1 MNLPAHPAA
10 SSFLDQR
17 LSAWLKPAAS
27 DARHLRGWRY
37 LADAVPVRLR
47 GAAPEADWPDAA
59 RLAAWMQAERL
70 RSDDA
75 LLWRGAAARD
85 AAALPIDPRS
95 WTRERRLGD
104 QVLGGLLDAARV
116 ERELAAGGWLQLRHV
131 HRVDAGVA
139 GAMSAAQ
146 RALGVP
152 LRAHAW
158 RGQAVGGRPLHLGLP
173 ALLPGALRVLVV
185 LAGTLTVSWQDEAVG
200 ARAAPRSLKGEA
212 GDVLILPALPGL
224 GWRTAAS
231 VWALEFEVL
240 PLTPLD
246 LLRDLG
252 EAALQSLRDDP
263 ALRRC
268 AGALPAAV
276 PSDLQRL
283 AEAVRAQPRGRVVH
297 AVRRHHA
304 RLDEDST
311 ARTGRLSAL
320 SRLLEADARTRLV
333 GHPERLLQRRQDG
346 GRLTLTLARKELHFD
361 ARAAELLDFMLQ
373 PEPYQLA
380 DAPGRHALAE
390 RLQLARSL
398 AVEGLVGVC

>member
-75 LLWRGAAARD
+75 LLWRGAASRD

-173 ALLPGALRVLVV
+173 ALLPGALRVLAGRGGGGPGCAAFTEGRGGRCADPAG
-185 LAGTLTVSWQDEAVG
+185 LAGPGLAHGRVGVG
-200 ARAAPRSLKGEA
+200 A
-212 GDVLILPALPGL
+212 
-224 GWRTAAS
+224 
-231 VWALEFEVL
+231 
-240 PLTPLD
+240 
-246 LLRDLG
+246 
-252 EAALQSLRDDP
+252 
-263 ALRRC
+263 
-268 AGALPAAV
+268 
-276 PSDLQRL
+276 
-283 AEAVRAQPRGRVVH
+283 
-297 AVRRHHA
+297 
-304 RLDEDST
+304 
-311 ARTGRLSAL
+311 
-320 SRLLEADARTRLV
+320 
-333 GHPERLLQRRQDG
+333 
-346 GRLTLTLARKELHFD
+346 
-361 ARAAELLDFMLQ
+361 
-373 PEPYQLA
+373 
-380 DAPGRHALAE
+380 
-390 RLQLARSL
+390 
-398 AVEGLVGVC
+398 